1 MHFFIVSIL
10 AAALGTFAN
19 PLAPPD
25 EPSDTHNSDLAVNVD
40 SHELFERG
48 KGGYVGSCTN
58 IRYYLGTQDMKVY
71 ELSETNPNFIIG
83 KKPFME
89 SPVLVARCPNLS
101 DQTKCS
107 VLRLGDCMANRE
119 GQLQPS
125 KNGNWHET
133 CTQCRF
139 VDDGKYFYCRCYT
152 GKGKDLQETT
162 INLNNFI
169 SNWDGNL
176 MCFAN
181 KGTPKYCPHGP
192 SFEILNYGSSP
203 YPYDHWEKPAE

>member
-1 MHFFIVSIL
+1 MHFLIIPIF
-10 AAALGTFAN
+10 AAALGAFAN

-25 EPSDTHNSDLAVNVD
+25 EPGNTHDSDLAVNVD

-48 KGGYVGSCTN
+48 KGGYVGSCTD

-71 ELSETNPNFIIG
+71 ELSETNPSFLIG

-101 DQTKCS
+101 GQTKCS

-125 KNGNWHET
+125 K
-133 CTQCRF
+133 
-139 VDDGKYFYCRCYT
+139 K
-152 GKGKDLQETT
+152 
-162 INLNNFI
+162 
-169 SNWDGNL
+169 
-176 MCFAN
+176 
-181 KGTPKYCPHGP
+181 
-192 SFEILNYGSSP
+192 
-203 YPYDHWEKPAE
+203 